1 MIPYKNG
8 DPKEPCILVYFTDFY
23 WELVFFLSLCFCVYL
38 SVCLYLCLSF
48 CHCFRLCLSLC
59 LFVSIC
65 LPACLSVCL
74 SVCLSLCVSVCLSV
88 CLSACLSV
96 FLSVNKSN
104 HKCCS
109 IKKVVLKNFA
119 IFTGKY
125 LCWSLSFWNNFIKM
139 RLQHRCFSMNIAKL
153 LKTAILKSICE
164 RLFFKKV
171 LEFLQIKKCS

>member
-8 DPKEPCILVYFTDFY
+8 DLKEPCILVYFTDFY

-74 SVCLSLCVSVCLSV
+74 SICLSFSLCVCMSACLSICLPVCLSLSKQKQPQVVFYKKKLFLKISQYSQENTYVGVSL
-88 CLSACLSV
+88 
-96 FLSVNKSN
+96 FG
-104 HKCCS
+104 
-109 IKKVVLKNFA
+109 
-119 IFTGKY
+119 TT
-125 LCWSLSFWNNFIKM
+125 
-139 RLQHRCFSMNIAKL
+139 L
-153 LKTAILKSICE
+153 LK
-164 RLFFKKV
+164 
-171 LEFLQIKKCS
+171 